1 MTIQQCNI
9 CNEYTYDWLNHT
21 CLPSW
26 FVWDDEKLIEEPL
39 DVYAVTEEK
48 AIEKILS
55 SILNEEFDDDLR
67 TFFVLPSNSNY
78 FRYKEELESIQE
90 TLKDEDFF
98 EYYDEEDRQNYEDK
112 AKKLAASIESESEK
126 IKQYNV
132 QPYMTWMLKCEQI
145 TDD

>member
-1 MTIQQCNI
+1 
-9 CNEYTYDWLNHT
+9 L
-21 CLPSW
+21 
-26 FVWDDEKLIEEPL
+26 DDEKLIEEPL

>member
-26 FVWDDEKLIEEPL
+26 FVLDDEKLIEEPL